1 MHAKVFDPFTEDAV
15 NRWLATT
22 PVKVIHS
29 ARVFDTALDGRERQV
44 ALVFYEEE
52 QTVGREPSPTS
63 PSTSG
68 QDAVRRLFGLDAS
81 RG

>member
-22 PVKVIHS
+22 PVKVIQS
-29 ARVFDTALDGRERQV
+29 AHVFDTALHGAARQV

-52 QTVGREPSPTS
+52 HTVGRELPPTS
-63 PSTSG
+63 PSTSS
-68 QDAVRRLFGLDAS
+68 QDALRGLLGSDGPRA
-81 RG
+81 